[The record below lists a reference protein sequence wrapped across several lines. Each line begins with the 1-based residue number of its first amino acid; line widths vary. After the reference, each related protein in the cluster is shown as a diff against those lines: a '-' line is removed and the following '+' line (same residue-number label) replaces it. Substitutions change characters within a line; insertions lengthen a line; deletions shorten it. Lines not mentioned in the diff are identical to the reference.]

1 MIQTPALFYHP
12 HLLLELHDHERKE
25 ESQLPPD
32 GEVPGPRAARAGDLL
47 SPPHYQG
54 PRLQVADVYSISN
67 KGRVL

>member
-47 SPPHYQG
+47 SPPHHQG
-54 PRLQVADVYSISN
+54 PRL
-67 KGRVL
+67 